1 MERKIILIILI
12 LFGFH
17 LLYSNTMLLMEANLL
32 QSAKFWTSMPEY
44 MQYTVTIFFAGS
56 YSAITVLMLELY
68 PRTWLI
74 ISLATLDF
82 SGVFIK
88 YAPIQEYFAIL
99 AAVYFAIYTGM
110 IVISIGMYQLHKN
123 NVQYESNNENN
134 TNNNT
139 TGEAVIDNNNGN
151 IRNNEKSNGILSKL
165 SDEDREI
172 IESKQK
178 NKDIAYAVQK
188 IIRKEKSVRE
198 VAKELSTSPNKV
210 QKIKKMFE
218 N

>member
-74 ISLATLDF
+74 ISLATLDS

-99 AAVYFAIYTGM
+99 AAIYFAIYTGM

-123 NVQYESNNENN
+123 NVQYESN
-134 TNNNT
+134 TNNINSNISDT
-139 TGEAVIDNNNGN
+139 MDSNNNSN
-151 IRNNEKSNGILSKL
+151 TDIKSNNGLFETLSE
-165 SDEDREI
+165 EDRKY

-178 NKDIAYAVQK
+178 NKDIAYATQK